1 MRAKYFIVKNEN
13 LIKKRRPKTEH
24 TIMVTKDDFI
34 RIVGYY
40 KEQLRRLEN
49 GWKTVNLLRSKI
61 RELEWDLAS
70 KQSEIN
76 ILKENQNA
84 ILHNN

>member
-1 MRAKYFIVKNEN
+1 MRAKYFIVKTEK

-34 RIVGYY
+34 RIISYY
-40 KEQLRRLEN
+40 KERLRRLEN
-49 GWKTVNLLRSKI
+49 GWKNVNLLRSKI

-76 ILKENQNA
+76 ILKEKQKCDSTQ
-84 ILHNN
+84 

>member
-1 MRAKYFIVKNEN
+1 MKAKCYAVKNEN
-13 LIKKRRPKTEH
+13 LIRRSRRKEGYTNIILRE
-24 TIMVTKDDFI
+24 DFI
-34 RIVGYY
+34 RIVNYY
-40 KEQLRRLEN
+40 KALALSSRNGKMELDRLR
-49 GWKTVNLLRSKI
+49 KKI

>member
-1 MRAKYFIVKNEN
+1 MKATYFAVKDQNI
-13 LIKKRRPKTEH
+13 LKRSRRKLGY
-24 TIMVTKDDFI
+24 TIMVTKEEFI
-34 RIVGYY
+34 RIVSYY
-40 KEQLRRLEN
+40 KARAISTEN
-49 GWKTVNLLRSKI
+49 GKMELDRLRKKI

-76 ILKENQNA
+76 ILKEKQNE